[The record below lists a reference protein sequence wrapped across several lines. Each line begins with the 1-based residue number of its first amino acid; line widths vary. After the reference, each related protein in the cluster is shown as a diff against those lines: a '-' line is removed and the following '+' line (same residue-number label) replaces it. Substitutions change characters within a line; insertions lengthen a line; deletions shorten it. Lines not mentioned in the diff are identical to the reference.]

1 MPEFGRRQYRETR
14 AETSDMMKWVISSAV
29 AVLIAGL
36 FFSYRLLIHPGNPD
50 PLLNKRGSFAEMV
63 QRNAF
68 SADQLLEHPSISTA
82 VVSIRFG
89 NKVYRVPRN
98 CLVDLDRSAVSPN
111 PRTTTFEIH
120 VLLPGLT
127 PRNANNA
134 DRFIEHP
141 YRDGFHD
148 QVSAT
153 IRGGQE
159 ELDFSERKGQWERR
173 CEQKGQG
180 EFREVE
186 SGYKLCQA
194 DSDLFMRGT
203 TEGPLI
209 FACNKI
215 SDKNPYCTLA
225 EHTGAEYGVL
235 NLEFSRKYVYQADEI
250 RKRFRALLDSFAE
263 N

>member
-1 MPEFGRRQYRETR
+1 M
-14 AETSDMMKWVISSAV
+14 I
-29 AVLIAGL
+29 
-36 FFSYRLLIHPGNPD
+36 
-50 PLLNKRGSFAEMV
+50 
-63 QRNAF
+63 
-68 SADQLLEHPSISTA
+68 DQLSPPILE
-82 VVSIRFG
+82 R
-89 NKVYRVPRN
+89 
-98 CLVDLDRSAVSPN
+98 RSN
-111 PRTTTFEIH
+111 EIH